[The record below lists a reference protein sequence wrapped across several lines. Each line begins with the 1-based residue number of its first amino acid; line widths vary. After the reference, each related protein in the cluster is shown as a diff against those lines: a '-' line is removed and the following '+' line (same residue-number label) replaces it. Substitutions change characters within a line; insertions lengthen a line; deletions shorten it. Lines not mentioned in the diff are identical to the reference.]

1 MSFLKGKIDF
11 GWFVDNAVPLVHSII
26 LGICWVLP
34 LAVDGDNA
42 TAYQNDVDRKAALIA
57 AQAAVTQYNNDNAQ
71 KISDGDLTALV
82 PPTDATFPA
91 IVYSMPVYWA
101 IQYFYFFGWFIHWH
115 LTFSDTDCKR
125 SVAYGF
131 HNVMAVLHF
140 AAIVKD
146 FTFWESVGSD
156 NMSNYS
162 IVITVFQLLSL
173 IIFQF
178 NNFIGLFTDKTN
190 IKID

>member
-1 MSFLKGKIDF
+1 MG
-11 GWFVDNAVPLVHSII
+11 LVHSII

-34 LAVDGDNA
+34 LTDGDNA
-42 TAYQNDVDRKAALIA
+42 TTDALNAANAPLIA
-57 AQAAVTQYNNDNAQ
+57 FNALPANADKQ
-71 KISDGDLTALV
+71 MALY
-82 PPTDATFPA
+82 TNENFPA

-101 IQYFYFFGWFIHWH
+101 LRYFYFFGWFIHWH

-131 HNVMAVLHF
+131 HNVMAALHF
-140 AAIVKD
+140 AAIVND

-173 IIFQF
+173 IIF
-178 NNFIGLFTDKTN
+178 
-190 IKID
+190 